1 MKLLEGKNAVI
12 TGCNRG
18 IGRAVLDSFAEQGA
32 NVFACVR
39 SVNEEFKAHMEELS
53 SMYGVEVL
61 PMVFDL
67 CDEEAMKKAVGE
79 MRKSRRFIDVL
90 VNNAGKITPDM
101 MFQMTPIDN
110 MRDIFEVNF
119 FAQMRFTQYISRL
132 MQRHGKGGS
141 IVNLASIAG
150 LDGAPGQLEY
160 VGTKAAMVGVTRTLA
175 REFGP
180 DNIRVNAV
188 APGIIETDMGNEM
201 DSEYAQG
208 IIKRSSLG
216 RKGQPEEIAR
226 VILFLASDLA
236 SYVTGQVIRADGGSK
251 IGNRNFR

>member
-1 MKLLEGKNAVI
+1 MKLLEGKTAVV

-18 IGRAVLDSFAEQGA
+18 IGRAVLDCFAEQGA
-32 NVFACVR
+32 DTFACVR
-39 SVNEEFKAHMEELS
+39 TVSEEFKAHVEELS
-53 SMYGVEVL
+53 AAHGVEIIPL
-61 PMVFDL
+61 AFDL

-79 MRKSRRFIDVL
+79 VRKSRRPIDIL
-90 VNNAGKITPDM
+90 VNNAGKITPNV

-132 MQRHGKGGS
+132 MQRNGKGS
-141 IVNLASIAG
+141 IVNLASMAG

-160 VGTKAAMVGVTRTLA
+160 VSTKAAMVGATKTLA

-180 DNIRVNAV
+180 DKIRVNAV
-188 APGIIETDMGNEM
+188 APGVIDTDMGNEM
-201 DSEYAQG
+201 DSEYAES

-216 RKGQPEEIAR
+216 RKGSPEEVAHT
-226 VILFLASDLA
+226 ILFLASDLS
-236 SYVTGQVIRADGGSK
+236 SYVTGQVIRVDGGVK
-251 IGNRNFR
+251 IGNRDIR

>member
-1 MKLLEGKNAVI
+1 MRLLEGKNAIV

-18 IGRAVLDSFAEQGA
+18 IGRAVLDCFAEHGA

-39 SVNEEFKAHMEELS
+39 NVTDEFKTHTEELS
-53 SMYGVEVL
+53 EKHSVEIM
-61 PMVFDL
+61 PMTFDL

-79 MRKSRRFIDVL
+79 MRKSKRPIDIL
-90 VNNAGKITPDM
+90 VNNAGKITPDV

-132 MQRHGKGGS
+132 MQRNGKGS

-160 VGTKAAMVGVTRTLA
+160 VSTKAAIVGATRTLA

-188 APGIIETDMGNEM
+188 APGIIDTDMGNEM
-201 DSEYAQG
+201 DSDYALG
-208 IIKRSSLG
+208 IIQRSSLG
-216 RKGQPEEIAR
+216 RKGKPEEIAKT
-226 VILFLASDLA
+226 ILFLASDLS
-236 SYVTGQVIRADGGSK
+236 SYVTGQVIRADGGVK
-251 IGNRNFR
+251 IGNRDIR

>member
-1 MKLLEGKNAVI
+1 MRLLEGKNAIV

-18 IGRAVLDSFAEQGA
+18 IGRAVLDCFAEHGA

-39 SVNEEFKAHMEELS
+39 NVTEEFKAHMEELS
-53 SMYGVEVL
+53 EKHSVEMM
-61 PMVFDL
+61 PMTFDL

-79 MRKSRRFIDVL
+79 MRKSKRPIDIL
-90 VNNAGKITPDM
+90 VNNAGKITPDV

-132 MQRHGKGGS
+132 MQRNGKGS

-160 VGTKAAMVGVTRTLA
+160 VSTKAAIVGATRTLA
-175 REFGP
+175 REFGL

-188 APGIIETDMGNEM
+188 APGIIDTDMGNEM
-201 DSEYAQG
+201 DSDYARG
-208 IIKRSSLG
+208 IIQRSSLG
-216 RKGQPEEIAR
+216 RKGKPEEIAQT
-226 VILFLASDLA
+226 ILFLASDLS
-236 SYVTGQVIRADGGSK
+236 SYVTGQVIRADGGVK
-251 IGNRNFR
+251 IGNRDIG